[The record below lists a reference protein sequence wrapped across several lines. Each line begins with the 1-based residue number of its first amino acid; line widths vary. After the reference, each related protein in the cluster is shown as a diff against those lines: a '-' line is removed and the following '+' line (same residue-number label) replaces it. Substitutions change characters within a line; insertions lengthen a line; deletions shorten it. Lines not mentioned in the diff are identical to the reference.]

1 MNFQVIEIDKNI
13 FKVKVELH
21 DLVISR
27 NEIEFSLGYDEG
39 EIPEHFV
46 EIIDDI
52 LLQVP
57 NRCEV
62 RAGYKIHDLTRP
74 LDRNDGLIIGG
85 IFFRMDRIVTS
96 QLKNSEKAAL
106 FLCTIGSGMEMWSKQ
121 LLSDGNPTMSYFVDT
136 VASVTVES
144 VTNLL
149 HERIGQK
156 MNEHG
161 LKITNRYS
169 PGYCNWS
176 VAEQQLLFSLLP
188 ENFCSVTLTESSL
201 MLPIK
206 STSGIIGIGEAVE
219 WKEYL
224 CDKCGMKDCTYRAKR
239 WKSKSK

>member
-1 MNFQVIEIDKNI
+1 MNFQVIDIDKNI
-13 FKVKVELH
+13 FKVKIELR
-21 DLVISR
+21 DLIISR

-39 EIPEHFV
+39 EIPEHFI

-62 RAGYKIHDLTRP
+62 KAGYRILDLTNP
-74 LDRNDGLIIGG
+74 ADRNDGIIVGG
-85 IFFRMDRIVTS
+85 IFFRTDRIVTS

-106 FLCTIGSGMEMWSKQ
+106 FLCTIGPGMEMWSKK
-121 LLSDGNPTMSYFVDT
+121 LLSDGDPTMSYFVDT
-136 VASVTVES
+136 IASVTVES

-149 HERIGQK
+149 HDCIGQK
-156 MNEHG
+156 MNEQG

-188 ENFCSVTLTESSL
+188 ENFCSVSLTESSL

-206 STSGIIGIGEAVE
+206 STSGIIGIGKAVE